1 MILSNSRILNVL
13 LSNKKNQTIK
23 TACDKERFEKLF
35 VKWLLNEQ
43 QIKWCKSKYI
53 EMNINHN
60 SIFFL
65 TELKQGDRWNIFDD
79 MHMYIKQ
86 KVNIYTLS
94 DVKVRSKYWSL
105 KATNNNKTLLK
116 EKTRNNSF
124 LNTFISGNFVPSFN
138 GLLINA
144 VINEAFILKLHHK
157 IYLKPYTVIP

>member
-1 MILSNSRILNVL
+1 MKLSNSRVLNVL
-13 LSNKKNQTIK
+13 SSNKKNQTIK
-23 TACDKERFEKLF
+23 TACDKERFEKMF

-79 MHMYIKQ
+79 MHVYIKQ

-94 DVKVRSKYWSL
+94 DVKVR
-105 KATNNNKTLLK
+105 K
-116 EKTRNNSF
+116 EKPRVNIEVWRRQITIKHF
-124 LNTFISGNFVPSFN
+124 
-138 GLLINA
+138 
-144 VINEAFILKLHHK
+144 
-157 IYLKPYTVIP
+157 

>member
-1 MILSNSRILNVL
+1 M
-13 LSNKKNQTIK
+13 
-23 TACDKERFEKLF
+23 F

-53 EMNINHN
+53 EMNIKHN

-65 TELKQGDRWNIFDD
+65 TELKQGDRWNIFVD
-79 MHMYIKQ
+79 MHVYLKQ
-86 KVNIYTLS
+86 KVNIYIYVIGCQSKERKT
-94 DVKVRSKYWSL
+94 KSKYWSL

-144 VINEAFILKLHHK
+144 EINEAFILQLHHK
-157 IYLKPYTVIP
+157 IYLKPNTVIP